1 MRRISAS
8 IAAIFLFAGF
18 ANAELSWTESEWD
31 FGTIREENGKVS
43 HTFVCRNTG
52 TQTETIERVRS
63 SCGCTAVDYSQMPI
77 AAADSA
83 TVTVVYNPALRPGKF
98 EKEIVVATTE
108 KNYRLKIS
116 GKSIPTQET
125 IENIFPEKSG
135 NLRLTRRIFAIGDV
149 RQGRHRIA
157 NIFAYNDSADSLRL
171 RFGSI
176 PDSYRAYA
184 EPSTVPPEE
193 MTVIS
198 MELTAADDA
207 ETGFQSHRIALH
219 VGNETDSLTVTS
231 RILPKKGEP
240 HNFQDAPLFHTGVID
255 RVDFSPIRRDTISQ
269 ATLNF
274 SNAGFSPLRIVNV
287 ASLDDAV
294 TVTSYT
300 REVASGGFGSI
311 TLQLDPKRMTD
322 KILNS
327 EIVIFTNDPAQTTV
341 RIRMVGVMEK

>member
-116 GKSIPTQET
+116 GKSIPTKET

-207 ETGFQSHRIALH
+207 ETGFQNHRIALH

-231 RILPKKGEP
+231 RILPKKESR
-240 HNFQDAPLFHTGVID
+240 T
-255 RVDFSPIRRDTISQ
+255 
-269 ATLNF
+269 
-274 SNAGFSPLRIVNV
+274 
-287 ASLDDAV
+287 
-294 TVTSYT
+294 TSKMRPYST
-300 REVASGGFGSI
+300 QE
-311 TLQLDPKRMTD
+311 
-322 KILNS
+322 
-327 EIVIFTNDPAQTTV
+327 
-341 RIRMVGVMEK
+341 